1 MVRMKHQTLKVFS
14 HFIDLLYAFDK
25 KRDHNMLALM
35 FDLRFK
41 NMQSISMYLG
51 HENVVIVVIKYDE
64 KLLLLL
70 LMEANK
76 LLMSNKARK
85 AFNIHSQVVIK
96 VYLHH
101 NNNNNTYRDIMSRK
115 FIGFSW
121 FPIDVENYTLHV
133 FSWWCK
139 KKYKFQTIVLL
150 VKHKHGKIC

>member
-1 MVRMKHQTLKVFS
+1 MKKLVFQPIPDNLVQKEDVFDFELKKLMVRMKHQTLKVFS

-41 NMQSISMYLG
+41 NMQSVSMYLG

-96 VYLHH
+96 VYF
-101 NNNNNTYRDIMSRK
+101 T
-115 FIGFSW
+115 
-121 FPIDVENYTLHV
+121 P
-133 FSWWCK
+133 
-139 KKYKFQTIVLL
+139 QQQQ
-150 VKHKHGKIC
+150 